1 MTKTDIS
8 EELEYIGKVSKIN
21 AGKNLKYNIL
31 TMGCQLNENDSEK
44 ICGMVE
50 KMGYTETDNIL
61 SADLVIY
68 NTCCVRENAGQNI
81 SYNNNQ
87 QTFYAEIEE
96 IKDNFILVKGLSV
109 NDINFRGEF
118 TISVVGETEL
128 EWRNTKINVTDLN
141 VGDNI
146 SITFTGEIL
155 DSYPA
160 QIKDVVKI
168 QLLDDEI

>member
-1 MTKTDIS
+1 MRK
-8 EELEYIGKVSKIN
+8 EFKI
-21 AGKNLKYNIL
+21 I
-31 TMGCQLNENDSEK
+31 
-44 ICGMVE
+44 
-50 KMGYTETDNIL
+50 
-61 SADLVIY
+61 LVILIVVVSLLLGY
-68 NTCCVRENAGQNI
+68 FIGYKRAYDKIENAGQNI
-81 SYNNNQ
+81 SYNNTQ
-87 QTFYAEIEE
+87 QTFYAEIKE

>member
-1 MTKTDIS
+1 MRK
-8 EELEYIGKVSKIN
+8 EFKI
-21 AGKNLKYNIL
+21 I
-31 TMGCQLNENDSEK
+31 
-44 ICGMVE
+44 
-50 KMGYTETDNIL
+50 
-61 SADLVIY
+61 LVILIVVISLVLAY
-68 NTCCVRENAGQNI
+68 FIGYKRAYDKIESASQNI

>member
-1 MTKTDIS
+1 MRK
-8 EELEYIGKVSKIN
+8 EFKI
-21 AGKNLKYNIL
+21 I
-31 TMGCQLNENDSEK
+31 
-44 ICGMVE
+44 
-50 KMGYTETDNIL
+50 
-61 SADLVIY
+61 LVILIVVISLVLGY
-68 NTCCVRENAGQNI
+68 FIGYKRTYDKIESASQNI
-81 SYNNNQ
+81 SYNNDQ

>member
-1 MTKTDIS
+1 MRK
-8 EELEYIGKVSKIN
+8 EFKI
-21 AGKNLKYNIL
+21 I
-31 TMGCQLNENDSEK
+31 
-44 ICGMVE
+44 
-50 KMGYTETDNIL
+50 
-61 SADLVIY
+61 LVILIVVISLLLGY
-68 NTCCVRENAGQNI
+68 FIGYKRAYDKIENAGQNI
-81 SYNNNQ
+81 SYNNTQ
-87 QTFYAEIEE
+87 QTFYAEIKE